1 MSEIVESKMFDD
13 YEINTNTKEIPVFNV
28 INILGRNFT
37 IYGCDRNPLFLA
49 RDVAEVI
56 DYAKTGKGSYDLNR
70 MLRTVPDNEKLLR
83 TIFVSGQNGGGQ
95 KRKIWFITENGLYTV
110 LMQSRK
116 PLALQFQEEVK
127 KILWTLRRK
136 GIYAS
141 PSTITSYLDE
151 PDELEHLVE
160 DFKQIEDERNYYRDQ
175 MNEMKDKA
183 KYCDDVLTYSG
194 RTYTMRD
201 ICEQCHIKISYKE
214 MYEKLREN
222 KLMYKVGDKNY
233 FTFPAGREKFCVT
246 VSYVKVTKD
255 GRKITVNKKR
265 WTEAGKQWVYSYA
278 LSWGLVNNDT
288 TQS

>member
-28 INILGRNFT
+28 INILGRDFT

-56 DYAKTGKGSYDLNR
+56 DYCRDGKGNR
-70 MLRTVPDNEKLLR
+70 NVNMMLRTVPENEKLTS
-83 TIFVSGQNGGGQ
+83 TILVSGPKGSQR
-95 KRKIWFITENGLYTV
+95 RKMWFVTENGLYTI

-127 KILWTLRRK
+127 KILWTLRRE

-141 PSTITSYLDE
+141 PNTISFYMNE
-151 PDELEHLVE
+151 PEELEHLVE
-160 DFKQIEDERNYYRDQ
+160 DFKRIEDERNYYRDQ
-175 MNEMKDKA
+175 LNEIKEDA
-183 KYCDDVLTYSG
+183 QYARDVLTYSG

-201 ICEQCHIKISYKE
+201 ICEQCHIKISYKD

-222 KLMYKVGDKNY
+222 KLMYRVGDKNY

-278 LSWGLVNNDT
+278 LSWGLVDNDT
-288 TQS
+288 THP